1 MISVMQCK
9 NPYLLKT
16 LISLAAILS
25 SNALFAADNAY
36 RASLEKLSSP
46 APANSQLS
54 RIVRDEEGRL
64 YLSWVSENE
73 NIAQFSYS
81 TLNNEQW
88 SEPTTISQG
97 SDWFINWADFPMLS
111 VNNGNIA
118 AHWLKMSAS
127 GTYDY
132 DIQASFYS
140 NGNQRWSEPKIIHSD
155 GVSAEHGFVSMLPL
169 NEEHTLITWLDG
181 RNTKLGDEYGQMTLR
196 AGVFDST
203 SKTIDEWELDPRV
216 CDCCQTSSAMTNKG
230 PIVVF
235 RDRSEQEIRDISFVR
250 YTNGEWAE
258 PKTLHADN
266 WQIAGCPVNGP
277 SVAATGEQ
285 VAVAWFTA
293 KDDIPKVQLTL
304 SENGGDSFDSPI
316 LVASESTN
324 GRVGTAILDA
334 GEVAVSWIDTS
345 ASEARI
351 MVSLFSIAGEKLL
364 ESEIAKTSA
373 SRRSG
378 FPIME
383 SVGNTVYVSWTD
395 ISGEPQVQVAR
406 LVYTTH

>member
-1 MISVMQCK
+1 
-9 NPYLLKT
+9 
-16 LISLAAILS
+16 
-25 SNALFAADNAY
+25 
-36 RASLEKLSSP
+36 
-46 APANSQLS
+46 
-54 RIVRDEEGRL
+54 
-64 YLSWVSENE
+64 
-73 NIAQFSYS
+73 
-81 TLNNEQW
+81 
-88 SEPTTISQG
+88 
-97 SDWFINWADFPMLS
+97 
-111 VNNGNIA
+111 
-118 AHWLKMSAS
+118 
-127 GTYDY
+127 
-132 DIQASFYS
+132 
-140 NGNQRWSEPKIIHSD
+140 
-155 GVSAEHGFVSMLPL
+155 
-169 NEEHTLITWLDG
+169 
-181 RNTKLGDEYGQMTLR
+181 
-196 AGVFDST
+196 
-203 SKTIDEWELDPRV
+203 
-216 CDCCQTSSAMTNKG
+216 MTNKG